1 MADLP
6 LIGGNAP
13 DISKANF
20 ENRIGGSNHTP
31 SAIVTFAANADYFS
45 GLERR
50 KRPHTGRISGSL
62 HSPVCPLT
70 ASAPVLFGIG
80 GLFSV
85 RGSAGPVAPD

>member
-31 SAIVTFAANADYFS
+31 SANSTLKKLI
-45 GLERR
+45 
-50 KRPHTGRISGSL
+50 L
-62 HSPVCPLT
+62 HIFL
-70 ASAPVLFGIG
+70 
-80 GLFSV
+80 
-85 RGSAGPVAPD
+85 